1 MTILERIKELSK
13 SQGLSLQAVAVKA
26 GIGKNS
32 IYKWDTQTPSIEKIT
47 NVANILHVSTDYLLG
62 STDNQSPAPKHQQID
77 LEDENVIMTFEGK
90 PIPPEDIELMKR
102 LLRGKNTD
110 E

>member
-1 MTILERIKELSK
+1 MAILDRIKDLSK
-13 SQGLSLQAVAVKA
+13 SKGLSLQALATKA

-32 IYKWDTQTPSIEKIT
+32 IYKWNTQTPSIEKLT
-47 NVANILHVSTDYLLG
+47 KVADILQVSTDYLLG
-62 STDNQSPAPKHQQID
+62 TTDNPSPVGKPKQVAI
-77 LEDENVIMTFEGK
+77 EDDDVIMTFEGK

-102 LLRGKNTD
+102 LLRGKDAN

>member
-62 STDNQSPAPKHQQID
+62 STDNQSAAPKHQQID
-77 LEDENVIMTFEGK
+77 LEDESVIMTFEGK

>member
-1 MTILERIKELSK
+1 MTILDRIKELSK

-32 IYKWDTQTPSIEKIT
+32 IYKWDTQTPSIEKLT
-47 NVANILHVSTDYLLG
+47 NVAKILHVSTDYLLG
-62 STDNQSPAPKHQQID
+62 STGNESPARKPQQID
-77 LEDENVIMTFEGK
+77 LDDENVIMTFEGK